1 VYRAKGKD
9 RSRIS
14 FNDLTM
20 PENLNY
26 IKYNLQNSEDAFKM
40 FEITQTK
47 YESSPEIPAAIIQKL
62 ANRSSMTG
70 KEFDKKMM
78 PRYEYKNMLKAIQKN
93 VEFLDN
99 KQLVDTLFSIGK
111 LHKHHSNAQL
121 NKEYPDFARYFQ
133 FFIKDMMRESTSRMK
148 ELSAVQVAYLSKGL
162 IGVRKL
168 VNEKNSITEAELR
181 EAIKMHA
188 IKNSD

>member
-47 YESSPEIPAAIIQKL
+47 YESSPEIPAAII
-62 ANRSSMTG
+62 
-70 KEFDKKMM
+70 
-78 PRYEYKNMLKAIQKN
+78 
-93 VEFLDN
+93 
-99 KQLVDTLFSIGK
+99 
-111 LHKHHSNAQL
+111 
-121 NKEYPDFARYFQ
+121 
-133 FFIKDMMRESTSRMK
+133 
-148 ELSAVQVAYLSKGL
+148 
-162 IGVRKL
+162 
-168 VNEKNSITEAELR
+168 
-181 EAIKMHA
+181 
-188 IKNSD
+188 